1 MQLLQE
7 SRFRIRE
14 VHMQVSRIEQKIE
27 DIYAFVESCK
37 MQALSTTKVVV
48 PKNEL
53 YDLLDDLRR
62 DVPEEIKRY
71 QKMLSQRDAILED
84 AETKASA
91 IKLDAKE
98 QYQAMIEEHAIMQE
112 ATRQAELTVAQAQA
126 QAEAILA
133 QAQAQAVEIGNGAL
147 GYTKDLLNMAEK
159 LFLSAYQT
167 TMNNTRALETGLK
180 GYIDIIRQNKAELGG
195 GEPET
200 KEAVPERK
208 EKVVSQKKERED
220 EEEA

>member
-1 MQLLQE
+1 
-7 SRFRIRE
+7 
-14 VHMQVSRIEQKIE
+14 MQVSRIEQKIE

-84 AETKASA
+84 AEAKASA
-91 IKLDAKE
+91 IKLDAQE

-112 ATRQAELTVAQAQA
+112 ASRQAELTVAQAQA
-126 QAEAILA
+126 QAEQILA
-133 QAQAQAVEIGNGAL
+133 QAQVQAAEIGNGAIS
-147 GYTKDLLNMAEK
+147 YTKDLLNMAEK
-159 LFLSAYQT
+159 LLLSAYQT
-167 TMNNTRALETGLK
+167 STNNFRAMETGFK

-195 GEPET
+195 DDTDTKAVSTGRAKSADNEQKGGE
-200 KEAVPERK
+200 
-208 EKVVSQKKERED
+208 
-220 EEEA
+220 